1 MVYLTTM
8 IASYY
13 LHYDKANAYV
23 FGKDIMNIL
32 VTGNGFDIAH
42 GLRTSYSDFL
52 EFVNEFIGIYREVSN
67 GKSLS

>member
-23 FGKDIMNIL
+23 FGKVIMNIL